1 MCSFILTDK
10 MTSVNRNTTTLKEK
24 GDKKPKLNIPCCF
37 RHHMEIE
44 RVHSNPTSTLKQSKL
59 LDEWEKIPDEEKERF
74 KNMTNQEKIQLCK
87 TYKKVVRE
95 RNPES
100 KAQVKA
106 YDCERKKT
114 ERKDLKLMKENEAYC
129 SDRFRSILSKAKR
142 RYESLMI
149 ENNELE
155 IELAALSSKNNDLDI
170 ALVDEESALRSWKG
184 KFKVL
189 YEEHRDCKDKS

>member
-1 MCSFILTDK
+1 
-10 MTSVNRNTTTLKEK
+10 MTVN
-24 GDKKPKLNIPCCF
+24 
-37 RHHMEIE
+37 
-44 RVHSNPTSTLKQSKL
+44 
-59 LDEWEKIPDEEKERF
+59 
-74 KNMTNQEKIQLCK
+74 
-87 TYKKVVRE
+87 
-95 RNPES
+95 
-100 KAQVKA
+100 
-106 YDCERKKT
+106 

-155 IELAALSSKNNDLDI
+155 IELAALSSKNNDLDK